1 MPKLSKHDDSLS
13 AHAQYWALRMAL
25 GSLMVV
31 PRDPLIAAAGA
42 LGATIASSRFNATRF
57 RRATVN
63 IRAAFPH
70 FTDEEVQSCARSSYD
85 HMFKLAV
92 EASLGERLLTHDGW
106 VHRVHVGNV
115 QHELRDLIEGEP
127 VILITAHVGNWEV
140 IGQTVAMLGFPM
152 HALYRK
158 LDLEP
163 LDRWIRKSREKHG
176 LTLVDKFGAVDLLP
190 ELVRKGAPVGFVADQ
205 NGGDRGVFV
214 PYFGR
219 LTSTYKSIALLA
231 LQFNARILCGMAR
244 RVTDNAEMERYW
256 PHTSRTDHNH
266 SCKYVFEAVDGFG
279 KEDWTTHSDPVFY
292 ICARYRR
299 AIEQMVRKAPEQYLW
314 MHRIWRSR
322 PLHERKQ
329 RPFPDAIT
337 DKLSQLPWMDDATIG
352 LVKERSG
359 RDTVLLAQSGRS
371 RFDEPIPDTA
381 MTASA
386 ARTHA

>member
-1 MPKLSKHDDSLS
+1 MPKLSKHDDSLK
-13 AHAQYWALRMAL
+13 AHAQFWAMRMAL
-25 GSLMVV
+25 GSLMVA
-31 PRDPLIAAAGA
+31 PRDILIPTAGKI
-42 LGATIASSRFNATRF
+42 GSTFATAKINSRGF

-63 IRAAFPH
+63 LRTAFPH
-70 FTDEEVQSCARSSYD
+70 WTDEEIHYCARSSYD
-85 HMFKLAV
+85 QLLRLGV
-92 EASLGERLLTHDGW
+92 ELNLGERLITPDGW
-106 VHRVHVGNV
+106 THRVHVGNV
-115 QHELRDLIEGEP
+115 RNELRDLIEGEP

-163 LDRWIRKSREKHG
+163 LDRWVRKSREKHG
-176 LTLVDKFGAVDLLP
+176 LTLIDKFGAVDLMP
-190 ELVRKGAPVGFVADQ
+190 DIVRKGAPVGFVADQ

-214 PYFGR
+214 PFFGR

-244 RVTDNAEMERYW
+244 RVTSSKEIEEYW
-256 PHTSRTDHNH
+256 PDHLRRDHNTT
-266 SCKYVFEAVDGFG
+266 YRFAFEAIDSFG

-299 AIEQMVRKAPEQYLW
+299 AVETMVRRAPEQYLW

-329 RPFPDAIT
+329 KPFPDSLRA
-337 DKLSQLPWMDDATIG
+337 KLEELPWMESGMIEAVRD
-352 LVKERSG
+352 RSD

-371 RFDEPIPDTA
+371 RFDEPIPDPV
-381 MTASA
+381 
-386 ARTHA
+386 